1 MFWEGIKISISDQI
15 TNYTDTIKMIKNKMY
30 NYRRCNNYLM
40 NNTRS
45 KILEESWEFGEKQM
59 TFLVS
64 LSPYNI
70 IKFLDPHT
78 GGIWKLKKCTDRN
91 N

>member
-1 MFWEGIKISISDQI
+1 
-15 TNYTDTIKMIKNKMY
+15 
-30 NYRRCNNYLM
+30 M